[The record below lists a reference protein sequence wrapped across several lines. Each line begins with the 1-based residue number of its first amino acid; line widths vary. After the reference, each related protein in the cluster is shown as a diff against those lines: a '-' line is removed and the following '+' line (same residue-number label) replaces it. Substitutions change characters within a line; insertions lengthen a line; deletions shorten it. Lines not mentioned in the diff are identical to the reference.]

1 MDYLRELQRR
11 QSALLARL
19 LTMESSRE
27 DSDETDA
34 TSQRLAAEQ
43 PLRQGKRNGRE
54 ASSMAPGKKE
64 RAAVL
69 LEGEEAMQAA
79 HEIGE
84 PLRAAGKRWEEET
97 VGAASVSAAA
107 ETEPQAMV
115 ILSESTG
122 ESLLAKSG
130 DAYGR
135 FLGSS
140 GDRRGRDGRGGAVP
154 GRSEGR
160 PAL

>member
-1 MDYLRELQRR
+1 
-11 QSALLARL
+11 
-19 LTMESSRE
+19 
-27 DSDETDA
+27 
-34 TSQRLAAEQ
+34 
-43 PLRQGKRNGRE
+43 
-54 ASSMAPGKKE
+54 MAPGKKE

-97 VGAASVSAAA
+97 VGAAQCLCGGGNGA
-107 ETEPQAMV
+107 TGDG

-135 FLGSS
+135 FLG
-140 GDRRGRDGRGGAVP
+140 RRIPEGAGRTRSAVP
-154 GRSEGR
+154 WPFMRDAGAMTGDLPFFREEWR
-160 PAL
+160 DETVLHAI